1 MRTIKSPFIKDETL
15 FLCQIIRMKK
25 LLFCIITLGMAFSGF
40 SEDNDEV
47 KTFDETKAVVNKA
60 KDRLVIDL
68 SVDMLFNKPDSLKVK
83 FFSRGLN
90 AYFMYDVVI
99 AKSHFSFAPGL
110 GIGTNNYYINS
121 SIVSDTNKTYFVPI
135 NKDIYDY
142 KKNKISVAYLDI
154 PVELRFRSKP
164 NEKGTSWKLG
174 AGFKAGINISN
185 KWKYKGTDLS
195 ADPTDANKDDVKWK
209 QFNIDY
215 IQKFRYGVTLRG
227 GYGMVN
233 AFVYYSLSDLF
244 KSGSARLTPFSFGIQ
259 LNGL

>member
-1 MRTIKSPFIKDETL
+1 
-15 FLCQIIRMKK
+15 MKK
-25 LLFCIITLGMAFSGF
+25 LLFYIITLGMAITGF
-40 SEDNDEV
+40 SEDKDEA
-47 KTFDETKAVVNKA
+47 KTFEETKAIVNKA

-83 FFSRGLN
+83 VFSRGLN

-121 SIVSDTNKTYFVPI
+121 SIVSDTNKTYTIPI

-142 KKNKISVAYLDI
+142 KKNKISVAYVDI

-185 KWKYKGTDLS
+185 KWKYKGADLS
-195 ADPTDANKDDVKWK
+195 ADPTDVNKDDVKWK
-209 QFNIDY
+209 QFNLDN

-244 KSGSARLTPFSFGIQ
+244 KSGSVRLTPFSFGIQ
-259 LNGL
+259 INGL

>member
-1 MRTIKSPFIKDETL
+1 MDKNYYYAPQHL
-15 FLCQIIRMKK
+15 FLQKIMKMNK
-25 LLFCIITLGMAFSGF
+25 LFICITCVFFTLSVAAQ
-40 SEDNDEV
+40 DDEGT
-47 KTFDETKAVVNKA
+47 KTFEETKAIVNKA

-68 SVDMLFNKPDSLKVK
+68 SVDMLFHKPDSLKVK

-121 SIVSDTNKTYFVPI
+121 SIVSDTTKTYFVPI
-135 NKDIYDY
+135 NKDNYDY

-154 PVELRFRSKP
+154 PIELRFRSKP

-174 AGFKAGINISN
+174 AGFKAGVNISN
-185 KWKYKGTDLS
+185 KWKYKGPDLA
-195 ADPTDANKDDVKWK
+195 ADPTTTNKDDVKWK